1 MAYESCSIGQ
11 REGNDCGRYP
21 TCKKNTDPSVSA
33 GPSGVLSLNPAPEN
47 TKVVG
52 SKDPNYPNMPIDPN
66 YIFGSVQTTR
76 SPFFS
81 SYPQQPGAGSPAVFQ
96 PLYPPLNQPP
106 VIPQAPFNFGASP
119 HNPFYPHNPNPN
131 PTSTEPS
138 LWNQFLYNKQPEKR
152 PRNGAGSRAPSPLL
166 FTLFTLLSIAVPV
179 LRFLSCKGVSNV
191 YNNGPKPS
199 APAGRPG
206 DDDVLGT
213 LGLNPNNPYGQR
225 PTPPPARPPQPAGP
239 SLYPSLPTDNNPG
252 NRYGG
257 NGGGGYSGGGGSY
270 NGGGAGGSS
279 YNGGGGA
286 GGGGAYNGGGQFD
299 GAGGNIVVP
308 TRKPA
313 APANNGGFFGGILSG
328 VQNAVS
334 NAVKQQI
341 GTYINQRLGIGPAA
355 GGAAGAGGLGGLFDA
370 RNLIDNKRLGGLFS
384 ENKPAGSGGGTGSSG
399 TSIGPGGYPVTV
411 DQRTSASSYN
421 QQYAAAPAQS
431 VPYPQNYGSYNAA
444 ARTRSTERPAYG
456 WNRD

>member
-1 MAYESCSIGQ
+1 MELSRIKTLYCGLIFQLLFTLALPLPYTKYGRTCGDIGCLSSQVCVMAYESCSIGQ

-33 GPSGVLSLNPAPEN
+33 GPSE
-47 TKVVG
+47 
-52 SKDPNYPNMPIDPN
+52 
-66 YIFGSVQTTR
+66 
-76 SPFFS
+76 
-81 SYPQQPGAGSPAVFQ
+81 
-96 PLYPPLNQPP
+96 
-106 VIPQAPFNFGASP
+106 
-119 HNPFYPHNPNPN
+119 
-131 PTSTEPS
+131 
-138 LWNQFLYNKQPEKR
+138 
-152 PRNGAGSRAPSPLL
+152 
-166 FTLFTLLSIAVPV
+166 
-179 LRFLSCKGVSNV
+179 GVSNV

-279 YNGGGGA
+279 YNGGA

-313 APANNGGFFGGILSG
+313 PPANNGGFFGGILSG

-384 ENKPAGSGGGTGSSG
+384 ENKPAGSGGGTGTSG

>member
-152 PRNGAGSRAPSPLL
+152 PRNGAG
-166 FTLFTLLSIAVPV
+166 
-179 LRFLSCKGVSNV
+179 KGVSNV

-270 NGGGAGGSS
+270 NGGGA
-279 YNGGGGA
+279 
-286 GGGGAYNGGGQFD
+286 GGAYNGGGQFD

-384 ENKPAGSGGGTGSSG
+384 ENKPAGSGGGTGSPG